1 MEQPT
6 TEKCV
11 HIVISGRV
19 TGVGYR
25 FWFSRRSE
33 ELGLKGYVRNR
44 FDGKVEAHVCG
55 EQGAVDQIVQEAWS
69 GSRWSKPTHVK
80 VARTPRQNFT
90 QFQIRA

>member
-1 MEQPT
+1 MEQRS

-11 HIVISGRV
+11 YMVISGRV

-44 FDGKVEAHVCG
+44 IDGRVEAYICG
-55 EQGAVDQIVQEAWS
+55 EQGAVDRIVQEAWS
-69 GSRWSKPTHVK
+69 GSRWSKPTNVK
-80 VARTPRQNFT
+80 AEQAPQKNFT
-90 QFQIRA
+90 QFQIRG